1 MIRNLEARDRAQYL
15 AMAHDFYQSSAVD
28 HPVPDE
34 FLERTF
40 DALVGGSPYAE
51 GFLFEENG
59 EARGYA
65 LLAKTWSQEA
75 GGLVIWIEEIYI
87 RPEFRGCGLGG
98 AFFVWLNAN
107 RPAAR
112 YRLETEP
119 DNEGAKA
126 LYRRQGFRFL
136 NYESFILGQ

>member
-1 MIRNLEARDRAQYL
+1 MIRALRPGDRAIYL
-15 AMAHDFYQSSAVD
+15 TMAHDFYHSDAVD

-40 DALVGGSPYAE
+40 DEMLRSDAYAE
-51 GFLFEENG
+51 GFLLEEDG
-59 EARGYA
+59 AALGYA

-75 GGLVIWIEEIYI
+75 GGLAVWVEELYL
-87 RPEFRGCGLGG
+87 RPEARGKGMGT
-98 AFFVWLNAN
+98 AFFAWLLEN

-119 DNEGAKA
+119 DNVRAKA
-126 LYRRQGFRFL
+126 LYRRQGFEFL
-136 NYESFILGQ
+136 NYESFILGK

>member
-1 MIRNLEARDRAQYL
+1 MLRPFTADDRAAYL
-15 AMAHDFYQSSAVD
+15 QMAHDFYHSDAVD

-40 DALVGGSPYAE
+40 DELLGGSPYAE
-51 GFLFEENG
+51 GFLFEEDS
-59 EARGYA
+59 EVQGYA

-75 GGLVIWIEEIYI
+75 GGLVVWIEEIYI
-87 RPEFRGCGLGG
+87 RPEFQGRGQGS
-98 AFFVWLNAN
+98 AFFAYLKEHL
-107 RPAAR
+107 PAAR

-119 DNEGAKA
+119 DNERAKA